1 VKNLLISIFAISL
14 AAALPTVVLAQDE
27 HHDQSAPHGSTGGAP
42 SSDRGTTGGTVR
54 TDRRTTPM
62 DTHTTPMMTHH
73 TYRHR
78 TVRPVVDHTT
88 VHVDVSSFHKN
99 IDAPNHF
106 HYGNYNPPRGY
117 VYRRWSSGDR
127 LPQGYWAQQY
137 WINNF
142 FNFGLLA
149 PPDGYVWVRYG
160 PDAVLIDENTGEIIE
175 VEYGLFY

>member
-1 VKNLLISIFAISL
+1 MKNLLISIFAFSL
-14 AAALPTVVLAQDE
+14 ATAAPTVLLAQDE
-27 HHDQSAPHGSTGGAP
+27 HHDSAPHGATGGPPADHGTP
-42 SSDRGTTGGTVR
+42 SGGT
-54 TDRRTTPM
+54 DRMDKHTAPM
-62 DTHTTPMMTHH
+62 SSHTTPMVTHH
-73 TYRHR
+73 TVRHR

-106 HYGNYNPPRGY
+106 HYGNYNGPPGY
-117 VYRRWSSGDR
+117 VYHRWGYGDR

-137 WINNF
+137 WIGNF